1 VEPAFWDTSALVPL
15 CVRNRASARVHL
27 LFRRYAPV
35 VWWATPVEARSAFAR
50 ELRVGSLT
58 AEDYSIASGNLVALK
73 RRWRE
78 ILPSDSLRALAEEL
92 LDRYSLTAADAL
104 QLAAAY
110 TWSDRH
116 PFDRSFI
123 AADKRLLSAA
133 GSIGFR
139 ALSID

>member
-1 VEPAFWDTSALVPL
+1 
-15 CVRNRASARVHL
+15 

-50 ELRVGSLT
+50 EFRAGSLT
-58 AEDYSIASGNLVALK
+58 AEEHSNASSSLSALQ
-73 RRWRE
+73 RRWQE
-78 ILPSDSLRALAEEL
+78 ILPSDGLRALAEEL
-92 LDRYSLTAADAL
+92 LDRYPLSAADAL

-110 TWSDRH
+110 IWSDRH

-123 AADKRLLSAA
+123 SADKRLLSAA

-139 ALSID
+139 TLAID